1 MRASLH
7 HALRTPS
14 AGIGRELRYDQHMLD
29 DFEIRAAT
37 LEHHA
42 SVCEL
47 ARHLD
52 TVNLPNDPAAIESLL
67 SVSERSFSRE
77 IQDPRRR
84 EYIFVLWDR
93 AAERV
98 AGTSMV
104 IGQLGRR
111 DAPYIYFDVRR
122 EEKYSATLDRHFIHT
137 VLASTYSYAGPTEI
151 GGLVVHPE
159 YRRRS
164 ERLGTLISYVRFLFI
179 ALRRADF
186 RDEVLAELLPP
197 LEPDGTSHLWDAVG
211 RRFTGLTYREAD
223 HLSKLNKEFIKG
235 LFPDEIHATLLSEQA
250 QAVIGQVGPQTV
262 GVEKMLTRIG
272 FRYAERVDPFDGG
285 PHFIAPTDAIALIRN
300 VVETAVIS
308 TVAEPP
314 QGRPVLVARETPAHP
329 HFVAVVGLRAA
340 QGGLVHVRPEVL
352 ARAGLH
358 SGGSAPALA
367 LGAGAPDSIRS

>member
-1 MRASLH
+1 MRCGCRAC
-7 HALRTPS
+7 AP
-14 AGIGRELRYDQHMLD
+14 AFGRELRYDQPMLD

-37 LEHHA
+37 LEHHP
-42 SVCEL
+42 SMCEL

-52 TVNLPNDPAAIESLL
+52 TVNLPNDPAAIEALL
-67 SVSERSFSRE
+67 SISERSFTRE
-77 IQDPRRR
+77 ITDPRRR
-84 EYIFVLWDR
+84 EYVFVLWDHI
-93 AAERV
+93 AERV

-104 IGQLGRR
+104 IAQLGRR

-137 VLASTYSYAGPTEI
+137 VLATTYSYAGPTEI

-223 HLSKLNKEFIKG
+223 HLSKLNKEFVKG
-235 LFPDEIHATLLSEQA
+235 LFPDEIHATLLPEQA

-262 GVEKMLTRIG
+262 GVQKMLARIG

-285 PHFIAPTDAIALIRN
+285 PHFLAPTDAVTLVRDVRHAP
-300 VVETAVIS
+300 V
-308 TVAEPP
+308 TVASDDEPLE
-314 QGRPVLVARETPAHP
+314 GRPMLIARESAAAP
-329 HFVAVVGLRAA
+329 HFVAVVGASGPDGRLALRPNVAARAA
-340 QGGLVHVRPEVL
+340 FASGDQAAVL
-352 ARAGLH
+352 ALP
-358 SGGSAPALA
+358 AP
-367 LGAGAPDSIRS
+367 GAPLSP